1 MSNINDTAAGREKSQ
16 FSLLLSRR
24 FAPFFCTQFL
34 GAFNDNVFKNAL
46 ILIIAFHAGREI
58 SGHSHM
64 WVNVAAGLFILPFFL
79 FSALA
84 GQIADKYDKARLI
97 RYIKLLEVAIMA
109 AAAAGFFLHNTVF
122 LMVLLFFLGLQAT
135 LFGPVKYS
143 IIPQHLAEDELVGG
157 NAMVEMGTFV
167 AILIGTIIGALLTQ
181 TANAALWLSIC
192 VCLVAAGGYL
202 ASLFIPKAPPVAAGL
217 KIGWNPFAETWR
229 NIKFARQ
236 PESVF
241 LSIMGISWFWFLGAS
256 YLTQLPGYA
265 KDVLR
270 GGEGVVTV
278 LLTMF
283 SVGVGI
289 GSLLCERLSD
299 RKLELGLVPL
309 GSIGLSIFGFDLVFA
324 YKTPAVTELLTL
336 SQFLAV
342 PGSFRVLAD
351 FVLIGVFGG
360 IYIVPL
366 YTLVQKRTE
375 VAHRARVIAAN
386 NIMNALFMVVA
397 SIAGALLL
405 GVAGVTIPQ
414 FFVVLVVMNICVAAF
429 IYTTIPEFA
438 MRFLIWILTHTMYRV
453 THRNFQHIPDE
464 GPAVIVCNHVSYV
477 DGLLIA
483 GSCRRPI
490 RFVMYEPIYRLPVL
504 NFIFRTGKAIPIDS
518 KKKNPE
524 AFKKAFDDVAAA
536 LAEGEIVGIFPE
548 GSITKDGEMD
558 FFRPGIEMIIERTP
572 VPVIPMAL
580 KGLWGSYFSHKG
592 GEALTHVP
600 KRFWSKV
607 EIVAGPPVA
616 PEDVTAESLRKL
628 VLDLRGDRR

>member
-1 MSNINDTAAGREKSQ
+1 M
-16 FSLLLSRR
+16 
-24 FAPFFCTQFL
+24 
-34 GAFNDNVFKNAL
+34 
-46 ILIIAFHAGREI
+46 
-58 SGHSHM
+58 
-64 WVNVAAGLFILPFFL
+64 
-79 FSALA
+79 
-84 GQIADKYDKARLI
+84 
-97 RYIKLLEVAIMA
+97 
-109 AAAAGFFLHNTVF
+109 
-122 LMVLLFFLGLQAT
+122 
-135 LFGPVKYS
+135 
-143 IIPQHLAEDELVGG
+143 
-157 NAMVEMGTFV
+157 
-167 AILIGTIIGALLTQ
+167 
-181 TANAALWLSIC
+181 
-192 VCLVAAGGYL
+192 
-202 ASLFIPKAPPVAAGL
+202 
-217 KIGWNPFAETWR
+217 
-229 NIKFARQ
+229 
-236 PESVF
+236 
-241 LSIMGISWFWFLGAS
+241 
-256 YLTQLPGYA
+256 
-265 KDVLR
+265 
-270 GGEGVVTV
+270 TV

-324 YKTPAVTELLTL
+324 YKTPAV
-336 SQFLAV
+336 SGAAHAFAV
-342 PGSFRVLAD
+342 PRRAGELAGAGGLRPHRCFRRHLHRSA
-351 FVLIGVFGG
+351 LHPRAEAHGG
-360 IYIVPL
+360 C
-366 YTLVQKRTE
+366 E
-375 VAHRARVIAAN
+375 HRARVIAAN

-397 SIAGALLL
+397 SVAGALLL

-414 FFVVLVVMNICVAAF
+414 FFVVLVVMNVCVAAF

-464 GPAVIVCNHVSYV
+464 GAAVIVCNHVSYV

-483 GSCRRPI
+483 GACRRPI

-536 LAEGEIVGIFPE
+536 LAEGELVGIFPE

-572 VPVIPMAL
+572 VPVVPMAL

-592 GEALTHVP
+592 GYAMTHVP
-600 KRFWSKV
+600 RRFWSKV

-616 PEDVTAESLRKL
+616 AEDVTAEGLRKL